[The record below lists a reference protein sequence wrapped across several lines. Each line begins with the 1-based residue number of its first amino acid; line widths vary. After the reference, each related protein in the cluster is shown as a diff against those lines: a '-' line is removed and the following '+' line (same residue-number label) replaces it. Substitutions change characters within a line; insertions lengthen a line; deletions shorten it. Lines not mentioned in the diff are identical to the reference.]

1 MKPGGLFSKL
11 FFGSYYFTIALREKH
26 PLGISDGKPFRAQF
40 IMHAT
45 KDNWSADP
53 MLVDDGIRTWLFY
66 ESVKGQK
73 GRIEVAEVLAGCRL
87 SEPRVLLED
96 DCHYSYPFVFRAD
109 GIWYMIPESSAASE
123 VRLYRASSFPF
134 QWVLQTVLLREKA
147 VDTTVFFHQG
157 RYWLLTFLLD
167 QGSERVFPRAYTVE
181 NWNDPVLREVSWHNS
196 DPLRVRGAGPF
207 FAAGDELFRP
217 AQISQPQRYG
227 DGLVF
232 YRPRLSDEY
241 AEEPAFEITD
251 KDLGVKGVFADGL
264 HTYCSSAGYE
274 AIDVRCR
281 AAEPLKV
288 AKRLIHR

>member
-96 DCHYSYPFVFRAD
+96 DCHYSYPFVFRAH
-109 GIWYMIPESSAASE
+109 GVWYMIPESSAVSE
-123 VRLYRASSFPF
+123 VRLYRAVSFPY
-134 QWVLQTVLLREKA
+134 QWELQTVLLHERA
-147 VDTTVFFHQG
+147 VDTTVFFYQSS
-157 RYWLLTFLLD
+157 YWLLTFVLD
-167 QGSERVFPRAYTVE
+167 QGSEKVFPHAYTVE
-181 NWNDPVLREVSWHNS
+181 NWNTPMLREVSWQNY
-196 DPLRVRGAGPF
+196 DPLRVRGAG
-207 FAAGDELFRP
+207 AAFVLDNEIIRP
-217 AQISQPQRYG
+217 AQISKPQRYG
-227 DGLVF
+227 DGLIF
-232 YRPRLSDEY
+232 YRPRLSDRY
-241 AEEPAFEITD
+241 KEEPVFEITE
-251 KDLGVKGVFADGL
+251 KNLRIKGIFADGL
-264 HTYCSSAGYE
+264 HTYSCSAKYE

-281 AAEPLKV
+281 AVDPLKV
-288 AKRLIHR
+288 AKRFMH